1 MRFLFLIG
9 VMLLSF
15 PVMALEAWEQVK
27 HNSAVTVF
35 TKQVDG
41 NPYKSFKAVGIVQ
54 STPLKLLEVLD
65 DVTSYGE
72 WFAYLRTVRLL
83 KKEGNEKF
91 VYMETN
97 FPWPFKNEDITYMLS
112 VSKNEKGGIKLT
124 LDGKPDYI
132 PAVHGVKR
140 MRDAKGYILLQPEDD
155 HTIVTY
161 VMHTELSGDIPPW
174 VANKYIHLMPFETL
188 NNLIDFSKF

>member
-1 MRFLFLIG
+1 VR
-9 VMLLSF
+9 
-15 PVMALEAWEQVK
+15 
-27 HNSAVTVF
+27 N
-35 TKQVDG
+35 DR
-41 NPYKSFKAVGIVQ
+41 FKAVGIVQ

-112 VSKNEKGGIKLT
+112 VSKKEKGGIKLT

-132 PAVHGVKR
+132 PAVHGFKR

-188 NNLIDFSKF
+188 NNLINFSKF